1 MSHARSPAI
10 IKYYPRGY
18 VGMVISMNSKDLV
31 KRGFS
36 EPVDLREG
44 GQSQIPSKIGVYVII
59 RKDKE
64 IDYPM
69 GKSDIVKIG
78 KCEETGKGF
87 TGRWC
92 DYISSGTAQDAGK
105 RPRQGP
111 SRDQHAFSWLELPKN
126 QIKQVE
132 KRLLNEFVRFHG
144 QYPPFN
150 LTH

>member
-1 MSHARSPAI
+1 MTAAGSPAI
-10 IKYYPRGY
+10 IKYQVLGY
-18 VGMVISMNSKDLV
+18 VATVICMNSSDLV

-36 EPVDLREG
+36 EPVDLKEG
-44 GQSQIPSKIGVYVII
+44 EQGRIPPKIGVYVIV
-59 RKDKE
+59 RKGKE
-64 IDYPM
+64 IDYPI

-78 KCEETGKGF
+78 KCEDSGKGF
-87 TGRWC
+87 TGRWR
-92 DYISSGTAQDAGK
+92 DYLNPGAAQEAGK

-111 SRDQHAFSWLELPKN
+111 TQDLHAFSWLELPKN